1 MLLDKLYN
9 IKIAVKYVV
18 SSLRKNL
25 FYIWCLI
32 YMSGVFEYLYI
43 QPSIHP
49 FTHHL

>member
-25 FYIWCLI
+25 FYIWV
-32 YMSGVFEYLYI
+32 SYLYE
-43 QPSIHP
+43 SR
-49 FTHHL
+49 F